1 MFDTHGIPNQI
12 MSDNGSPFD
21 STEIDRHMKKGIKH
35 HPVTPLWPHP
45 NGEAKGFMKPLERPL
60 KHQNRN
66 WRKKVYEFLL
76 AYRNTPHTVTGK
88 SPATLLFNRQ
98 LRTTITSVIQEK
110 ELDYRELHKLKKNK
124 GMYKSNK

>member
-1 MFDTHGIPNQI
+1 

-21 STEIDRHMKKGIKH
+21 STEIDRYMKKGIKH

-45 NGEAKGFMKPLERPL
+45 NGEAKSFMKPLERPL
-60 KHQNRN
+60 KQQN
-66 WRKKVYEFLL
+66 KKKGTGGKKYTSFFSSTATRRTQL
-76 AYRNTPHTVTGK
+76 PGK